1 MDDPQCRRRAAR
13 RRALP
18 GAAGQ
23 GRQRRPPQRRRP
35 GQPEFHPRT
44 RSRRMKHGRISYNGA
59 GHQVTDAG
67 VENAGR
73 VRLADGRLLSEGEF
87 QWLPPVEVGTV
98 FALALNYADPAK
110 ELAFKAPEVPL
121 VFLKGPNAITGHKAN
136 TRLPA
141 DATYMHYDC
150 ELAVVSGKTG
160 KNLSKAE
167 AMDIVA
173 GYTVANDY
181 AIRDYLE
188 NYYRPNLRVKNRD
201 GCTPLG
207 PWLVDAADVPNPMAL
222 KLMTRV
228 NGKTT
233 QEGTTADMIFDI
245 PTLIEYLSSF
255 MTLNPGD
262 VILTGTPEGLA
273 DVKPGDVIE
282 TEVENVC
289 CLVNT
294 IVDDQTWFAPV

>member
-1 MDDPQCRRRAAR
+1 
-13 RRALP
+13 
-18 GAAGQ
+18 
-23 GRQRRPPQRRRP
+23 
-35 GQPEFHPRT
+35 
-44 RSRRMKHGRISYNGA
+44 MKRGRIAYNGTV
-59 GHQVTDAG
+59 HQVSEDK
-67 VENAGR
+67 GR
-73 VRLADGRLLSEGEF
+73 VRLADGRLVSEGDF

-98 FALALNYADPAK
+98 FALGLNYADHAK

-121 VFLKGPNAITGHKAN
+121 VFLKGPNTITGHMAQ
-136 TRLPA
+136 TRRPA
-141 DATYMHYDC
+141 DATYMHYEC
-150 ELAVVSGKTG
+150 ELAVVIGKTG
-160 KNLSKAE
+160 KNVNKAD
-167 AMDIVA
+167 AMGIVA

-201 GCTPLG
+201 ACTPLG
-207 PWLVDAADVPNPMAL
+207 PWLVDVADVPNPMAL
-222 KLMTRV
+222 KLTTRI

-262 VILTGTPEGLA
+262 IILTGTPEGLA
-273 DVKPGDVIE
+273 DVKPGDTIE

-294 IVDDQTWFAPV
+294 IVDDATYFANA

>member
-1 MDDPQCRRRAAR
+1 
-13 RRALP
+13 
-18 GAAGQ
+18 
-23 GRQRRPPQRRRP
+23 
-35 GQPEFHPRT
+35 
-44 RSRRMKHGRISYNGA
+44 MKHGRISYNGA
-59 GHQVTDAG
+59 VHQVTDAG
-67 VENAGR
+67 VENAGQ
-73 VRLADGRLLSEGEF
+73 VRLADGRLLNEGEF

-98 FALALNYADPAK
+98 FALGLNYADHAR

-121 VFLKGPNAITGHKAN
+121 VFLKGPNTITGHNAK
-136 TRLPA
+136 TRRPA
-141 DATYMHYDC
+141 DATYMHYEC
-150 ELAVVSGKTG
+150 ELAVVIGKTG
-160 KNLSKAE
+160 KNVSKAD
-167 AMDIVA
+167 AMDMVA

-188 NYYRPNLRVKNRD
+188 NFYRPNLRVKNRD
-201 GCTPLG
+201 ACTPLG
-207 PWLVDAADVPNPMAL
+207 PWLVDAANVPNPMAL
-222 KLMTRV
+222 KLTTRV
-228 NGKTT
+228 NGQTT

-245 PTLIEYLSSF
+245 ATLIEYLSSF

>member
-1 MDDPQCRRRAAR
+1 
-13 RRALP
+13 
-18 GAAGQ
+18 
-23 GRQRRPPQRRRP
+23 
-35 GQPEFHPRT
+35 
-44 RSRRMKHGRISYNGA
+44 MKHGRISYNGA
-59 GHQVTDAG
+59 VHQVTEAQG
-67 VENAGR
+67 K
-73 VRLADGRLLSEGEF
+73 VRLADGRLLNEGDF
-87 QWLPPVEVGTV
+87 TWLPPVEVGTV
-98 FALALNYADPAK
+98 FALGLNYADHAK

-121 VFLKGPNAITGHKAN
+121 VFLKGPNTIVGHKAS
-136 TRLPA
+136 TRRPA
-141 DATYMHYDC
+141 DATYMHYEC
-150 ELAVVSGKTG
+150 ELAVVIGKTG
-160 KNLSKAE
+160 KNVSKSD
-167 AMDIVA
+167 AMGIVA

-188 NYYRPNLRVKNRD
+188 NFYRPNLRVKNRD

-222 KLMTRV
+222 KLTTRV
-228 NGKTT
+228 NGKPT

-294 IVDDQTWFAPV
+294 IVDDQTYFATV

>member
-1 MDDPQCRRRAAR
+1 
-13 RRALP
+13 
-18 GAAGQ
+18 
-23 GRQRRPPQRRRP
+23 
-35 GQPEFHPRT
+35 
-44 RSRRMKHGRISYNGA
+44 MKRGRIAFQGA
-59 GHQVTDAG
+59 IHQVTQAAD
-67 VENAGR
+67 GR
-73 VRLADGRLLSEGEF
+73 VQLADGRLLNEADVS
-87 QWLPPVEVGTV
+87 WLPPVVPGAV
-98 FALALNYADPAK
+98 FALGLNYADHAK

-121 VFLKGPNAITGHKAN
+121 AFLKGPNTIVGHRAK
-136 TRLPA
+136 TRRPA
-141 DATYMHYDC
+141 DATYMHYEC
-150 ELAVVSGKTG
+150 ELAVVIGKTG
-160 KNLSKAE
+160 KNLSKDE
-167 AMDIVA
+167 AMGIVA

-222 KLMTRV
+222 KLTTRV

-245 PTLIEYLSSF
+245 ATLIEYLSSF

-262 VILTGTPEGLA
+262 IILTGTPEGLA
-273 DVKPGDVIE
+273 DVKAGDVIE
-282 TEVENVC
+282 TEVEGVC

-294 IVDDQTWFAPV
+294 IVDDATYFATV